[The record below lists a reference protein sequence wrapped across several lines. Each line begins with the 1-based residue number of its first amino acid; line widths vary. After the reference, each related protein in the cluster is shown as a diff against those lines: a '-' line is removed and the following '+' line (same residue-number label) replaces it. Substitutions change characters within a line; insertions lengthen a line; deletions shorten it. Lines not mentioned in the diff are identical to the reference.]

1 MLLLLL
7 LLFNIKFQQF
17 LVARLVLIG
26 LLYTGRQVVR
36 SGAMNKRTGPRWEVG
51 FMNLHDTECLQLY
64 DPGGDHRRRTVAAML
79 ASACMFA

>member
-1 MLLLLL
+1 MLLLL

-36 SGAMNKRTGPRWEVG
+36 SGAMNKRTEPRWQVG
-51 FMNLHDTECLQLY
+51 FMNLHATKCLQLY
-64 DPGGDHRRRTVAAML
+64 DPVGDYWRHIEAAML
-79 ASACMFA
+79 ANACMFA